1 MATLGTKQRPAI
13 VRVQTEARA
22 QEVAALCAEH
32 GWQFILGIEPG
43 KPENIADLTR
53 LLKTKKSSYQIASD
67 KAKRQAYRRTSNAM
81 LRGIQTQK
89 EQIKSSSTNM
99 KITNERCAYSLNT
112 GLTKLYTVISGALS
126 VFFLVKLLTSPS
138 LWYLVFLIV
147 PLFCFLGLLYALVL
161 NQRVILHGNTVTILR
176 RMHTPLTDTVAD
188 ALYQIIVIHGAM
200 STFRFR
206 FHNGQQA
213 SQISPSVYKDGQ
225 KLLEQLTAII
235 DQEKL
240 VVDIIEK

>member
-1 MATLGTKQRPAI
+1 MAKLGTKQRPAI

-22 QEVAALCAEH
+22 QEVAALFAEH

-53 LLKTKKSSYQIASD
+53 LLQTTRLGQKIASEKATKVVSRRTRNAPLRVIRARKEQKKSSA
-67 KAKRQAYRRTSNAM
+67 TN
-81 LRGIQTQK
+81 
-89 EQIKSSSTNM
+89 IKVTDEKCEYFLKTDSP
-99 KITNERCAYSLNT
+99 
-112 GLTKLYTVISGALS
+112 KLYTAISGALS

-138 LWYLVFLIV
+138 MWYVLFLIV
-147 PLFCFLGLLYALVL
+147 PLLCFLGLTYALVL

-206 FHNGQQA
+206 FHNGQQS

-225 KLLEQLTAII
+225 KLLKQLTTII
-235 DQEKL
+235 DQEKI
-240 VVDIIEK
+240 VVDMVEK